1 MHKHHAT
8 TLMVLQ
14 KHLYMFLAIHP
25 HWARPKALPRVA
37 ATHLPHTVCPMV
49 YVTIMGCSPAGPVLT
64 RPGHRLI
71 VLDTALQVVQSCQCL
86 ATETDYTQEHLNASI
101 SIFNCQEQG
110 KFQCG
115 WGDCSTN
122 FTDQTSSTII
132 LRDHQKSAAT
142 SLPSKTSNSLAVELG
157 VGLSLGFC
165 LLISLLFSCRQHYR
179 LKRAESATSRRS
191 TKSTERPSDDWK
203 WPLGSGLCPACQ
215 GHSHSPPQSVFSSPV
230 RREDLP
236 RVPSARRGPALPPTI
251 PTHGHLQ
258 ALIEGSDEL
267 HELDGYNCDLN
278 GTRQFV

>member
-1 MHKHHAT
+1 MRKHHAT

-37 ATHLPHTVCPMV
+37 ATHLPHTVRPMV
-49 YVTIMGCSPAGPVLT
+49 YATIMGCSPVDPVLT
-64 RPGHRLI
+64 RPGHRPI
-71 VLDTALQVVQSCQCL
+71 VLETALQVVEPCQCL
-86 ATETDYTQEHLNASI
+86 AAVTDYIQEHLNSSI
-101 SIFNCQEQG
+101 NIFNCQEQG

-157 VGLSLGFC
+157 VGLSLGIC
-165 LLISLLFSCRQHYR
+165 LLVSLLFSCRQHYR

-191 TKSTERPSDDWK
+191 TKSTERPSDDWQ

-215 GHSHSPPQSVFSSPV
+215 GHSHSPPQSVYSAPV
-230 RREDLP
+230 RREELP

-251 PTHGHLQ
+251 PTQGHLQ
-258 ALIEGSDEL
+258 ALREGSDEL
-267 HELDGYNCDLN
+267 HELDGYNCDSN
-278 GTRQFV
+278 QTRHFV